1 MAAVT
6 TAAAAAATAAAR
18 LTLDSSSRLTGVAK
32 ALLAED
38 WARVDKRVPHL
49 LARLTERGA
58 HQCWH
63 KHGTFKQHLLGV
75 WKILALW
82 EQPQALARCG
92 LFHSAYSNSYVN
104 LAIFKAGVDRGLVQ
118 EDCGVEAEELI
129 YKFCVVD
136 RQKIIVDTMFPM
148 DRVPAEGLTVQHIHT
163 GEPVHLS
170 SEMLGQLL
178 VMTMADVADQQYGW
192 QDDLF
197 GDAQWRPR
205 DAFSSATSKSY
216 KETTDGVVE
225 STSNNSYNKS
235 GSNNS
240 NDNNNNNK
248 NKINSNAEEQEA
260 VMHPYTLW
268 PGLSKPG
275 LWMYFVSQ
283 LAALARTCPM
293 PVRPPVLDQGR
304 FLLDRTAERQARDL
318 YWEVI
323 SEDPRDKS
331 KVDCNIAKLTHALV
345 LNPYLAEPHTLL
357 AQCYLIKGDF
367 PAALTAADK
376 AVDLFLQWGTNWDK
390 RVSFE
395 AWMAWTRVL
404 LQHAE
409 NRTPWHENSWGVIN
423 LGLVR

>member
-1 MAAVT
+1 MAA
-6 TAAAAAATAAAR
+6 TAAAATVAATAAAR
-18 LTLDSSSRLTGVAK
+18 LPLISSSRFTEVAK

-75 WKILALW
+75 WKVLALW

-104 LAIFKAGVDRGLVQ
+104 LAIFKAGTDRGLVQ
-118 EDCGVEAEELI
+118 DDCGAEAEELI

-136 RQKIIVDTMFPM
+136 RQNIIVDTLFPM
-148 DRVPAEGLTVQHIHT
+148 ERVPAEGLIVPHIHT

-170 SEMLGQLL
+170 SELLGQLL

-205 DAFSSATSKSY
+205 LASTSATNKNNT
-216 KETTDGVVE
+216 EATDDVA
-225 STSNNSYNKS
+225 
-235 GSNNS
+235 
-240 NDNNNNNK
+240 NNNNN
-248 NKINSNAEEQEA
+248 NNNNNEEEEHEA

-293 PVRPPVLDQGR
+293 SVRPPVLDEGR
-304 FLLDRTAERQARDL
+304 FLLNRTAERQARDL

-331 KVDCNIAKLTHALV
+331 KVDSNITKLTQALT

-367 PAALTAADK
+367 PAALKAADK
-376 AVDLFLQWGTNWDK
+376 AVDLLLQWGTNWDK

-404 LQHAE
+404 LQRAE
-409 NRTPWHENSWGVIN
+409 DQTVWHGNSWGVIN

>member
-6 TAAAAAATAAAR
+6 TAATAAAAR
-18 LTLDSSSRLTGVAK
+18 LPLVSSSRFTEVAK

-38 WARVDKRVPHL
+38 WARVDKRVPRL

-58 HQCWH
+58 HKCWH

-75 WKILALW
+75 WKILAFW
-82 EQPQALARCG
+82 DQPQALARCG

-118 EDCGVEAEELI
+118 DDCGVEAEELI

-170 SEMLGQLL
+170 SELLGQLL

-205 DAFSSATSKSY
+205 GAFGSTTSRSH
-216 KETTDGVVE
+216 KETTDDVVE
-225 STSNNSYNKS
+225 SNSNNSYK
-235 GSNNS
+235 NS
-240 NDNNNNNK
+240 SSNNNNN
-248 NKINSNAEEQEA
+248 NNNEEEHEA
-260 VMHPYTLW
+260 AMHPYTLW

-323 SEDPRDKS
+323 SEDPRDKT
-331 KVDCNIAKLTHALV
+331 KVDSNITKLTHALV

-367 PAALTAADK
+367 PAALAAADK

-409 NRTPWHENSWGVIN
+409 DRTPWHRNSWGVIN

>member
-1 MAAVT
+1 MSVVRSG
-6 TAAAAAATAAAR
+6 ATGTRR
-18 LTLDSSSRLTGVAK
+18 LTETAK

-38 WARVDKRVPHL
+38 WARVDKQVPHL

-104 LAIFKAGVDRGLVQ
+104 LAIFQAGVDRELVRQ
-118 EDCGVEAEELI
+118 DCGAEAEDLI
-129 YKFCVVD
+129 YKFCVVP
-136 RQKIIVDTMFPM
+136 RQQLVVDTMFPL
-148 DRVPAEGLTVQHIHT
+148 DRVPADGLTVPHIHT
-163 GEPVHLS
+163 GEPVFLS
-170 SEMLGQLL
+170 SALLGKLL

-197 GDAQWRPR
+197 GDAQWAPQAAAGS
-205 DAFSSATSKSY
+205 DNVAASSTK
-216 KETTDGVVE
+216 
-225 STSNNSYNKS
+225 
-235 GSNNS
+235 
-240 NDNNNNNK
+240 
-248 NKINSNAEEQEA
+248 A

-275 LWMYFVSQ
+275 LWMHFVSK

-293 PVRPPVLDQGR
+293 AVRPPVFDEGR
-304 FLLDRTAERQARDL
+304 VLLDRAAERQARDL

-323 SEDPRDKS
+323 AEDPRDKG
-331 KVDCNIAKLTHALV
+331 KVDANIARLTQALA

-357 AQCYLIKGDF
+357 AQSYLVKGEFD
-367 PAALTAADK
+367 AAHEAAQK
-376 AVDLFLQWGTNWDK
+376 AVDLLLQWGTNWDK

-409 NRTPWHENSWGVIN
+409 DKTPWHANSWGVIN